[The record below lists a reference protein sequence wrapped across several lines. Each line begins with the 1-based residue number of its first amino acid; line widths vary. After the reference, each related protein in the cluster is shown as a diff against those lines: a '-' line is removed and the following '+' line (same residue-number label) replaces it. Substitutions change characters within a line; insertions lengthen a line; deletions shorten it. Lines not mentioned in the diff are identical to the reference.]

1 MIKELVEQTFIRVIG
16 ATEVAYIKKN
26 NWIEF
31 AVDTNDDRDDLAIIQ
46 FKAKDWDRS
55 TTIIFELF
63 YNITKDRFEYD
74 VNGDIIVF
82 NTWEE
87 FKRDISFTEFG
98 NFGVDL
104 MYDKTKKE
112 SFLLFSSKS

>member
-1 MIKELVEQTFIRVIG
+1 MVKELIEQTFIRVIG
-16 ATEVAYIKKN
+16 TTEVTYIKKN

-31 AVDTNDDRDDLAIIQ
+31 TVDTNDVRDDLAIIQ

-55 TTIIFELF
+55 TIIIFELF

-74 VNGDIIVF
+74 DNGDVIAF

-87 FKRDISFTEFG
+87 FKQDISEIETIKSY
-98 NFGVDL
+98 VDL
-104 MYDKTKKE
+104 MYD
-112 SFLLFSSKS
+112 